1 MSKITKINALQVF
14 DSRGNPTIETE
25 IYLDDGSKASAIVPS
40 GASTGTHEAF
50 ELRDF
55 ENKNYLG
62 KSVLKAIEKVNGEI
76 SKTLIGLSVEDQ
88 AKIDDTLIEL
98 DGTKQKKR
106 LGANAIL
113 SVSLAASKVSAV
125 SKNLPL
131 YKSLGSEKTLPLPL
145 MNVINGGAHANNS
158 LRIQEF
164 MIRPDKAKSFKE
176 SINICFLIIQ
186 KLKSLMDNKHLST
199 TVGDEGGFAPSLSNN
214 EEAIEFIL
222 EAINKSGFKAG
233 TDISICLDVAANE
246 LFKNGKYS
254 ISSSKF
260 ETPEDTIQYYVDLIK
275 KYPISSIEDP
285 FAEDDW
291 ESWTSFVKII
301 KSAIGDNASSSN
313 SKIQIVG
320 DDLFVT
326 NRERLLKGINE
337 KAANAILIKPNQI
350 GTLTETYDV
359 INLAHENGY
368 NTIISHRSGDT
379 EDTFI
384 ADLAVGMSSSQI
396 KTGSLARS
404 ERVAKYNRLLRI
416 EEALGNSAKMAKV

>member
-1 MSKITKINALQVF
+1 MAKIKKIKGRQVF
-14 DSRGNPTIETE
+14 DSRGNPTVEAE
-25 IYLDDGSKASAIVPS
+25 VFCDDGNYASAIVPS
-40 GASTGTHEAF
+40 GASTGTYEAF

-76 SKTLIGLSVEDQ
+76 SKTLIGLSAEDQ

-176 SINICFLIIQ
+176 SINICFLVIK
-186 KLKSLMDNKHLST
+186 KLKSIMNSKNLST
-199 TVGDEGGFAPSLSNN
+199 TVGDEGGFAPSLPNN
-214 EEAIEFIL
+214 EEAIELIL
-222 EAINKSGFKAG
+222 EAINKSGFIAG
-233 TDISICLDVAANE
+233 TDISVCLDVAANE
-246 LFKNGKYS
+246 LFKDKKYAVN
-254 ISSSKF
+254 SSKF
-260 ETPEDTIQYYVDLIK
+260 ISSDKTIQYYLDLIK
-275 KYPISSIEDP
+275 KYPIKSIEDP
-285 FAEDDW
+285 FFEDDW
-291 ESWTSFVKII
+291 DAWINLTKLLN
-301 KSAIGDNASSSN
+301 KD
-313 SKIQIVG
+313 IQVVG
-320 DDLFVT
+320 DDLFAT
-326 NRERLLKGINE
+326 NKERLIKGINS
-337 KAANAILIKPNQI
+337 KAANTILIKPNQI
-350 GTLTETYDV
+350 GTLTETMEV
-359 INLAHENGY
+359 INLAHKNDY
-368 NTIISHRSGDT
+368 KTFISHRSGDS

-384 ADLAVGMSSSQI
+384 ADLAVATNSSQI

-416 EEALGNSAKMAKV
+416 EDELGKSAKIAKV

>member
-88 AKIDDTLIEL
+88 AKIDNTLIEL

-113 SVSLAASKVSAV
+113 SVSLAASKVSAA

-131 YKSLGSEKTLPLPL
+131 YKSLGSGKTLPLPL

-164 MIRPDKAKSFKE
+164 MIRPDKANSFKE

-186 KLKSLMDNKHLST
+186 KLKSLMGSKHLST

-222 EAINKSGFKAG
+222 EAINQSGFRAG
-233 TDISICLDVAANE
+233 TDISVCLDVAANE
-246 LFKNGKYS
+246 LFKDKKYAVN
-254 ISSSKF
+254 SSKF
-260 ETPEDTIQYYVDLIK
+260 ISSDKTIQYYLDLIK
-275 KYPISSIEDP
+275 KYPIKSIEDP
-285 FAEDDW
+285 FFEDDW
-291 ESWTSFVKII
+291 DAWINLMKLLN
-301 KSAIGDNASSSN
+301 KD
-313 SKIQIVG
+313 IQVVG

-326 NRERLLKGINE
+326 NKERLIKGINS
-337 KAANAILIKPNQI
+337 KAANTILIKPNQI
-350 GTLTETYDV
+350 GTLTETIEV
-359 INLAHENGY
+359 INLAHKNDY
-368 NTIISHRSGDT
+368 KTIISHRSGDS

-384 ADLAVGMSSSQI
+384 ADLAVATNSSQI

-416 EEALGNSAKMAKV
+416 EDELGNSAKIAKV

>member
-25 IYLDDGSKASAIVPS
+25 IYLDDGSKASAFVPS

-76 SKTLIGLSVEDQ
+76 SKTLIGISVEDQ
-88 AKIDDTLIEL
+88 AKIDNTLIEL

-131 YKSLGSEKTLPLPL
+131 YKSLGSKKTLPLPL

-186 KLKSLMDNKHLST
+186 KLKSLMGSKHLST

-222 EAINKSGFKAG
+222 EAINQSGFRAG
-233 TDISICLDVAANE
+233 TDISVCLDVAANE
-246 LFKNGKYS
+246 LFKDKKYAVN
-254 ISSSKF
+254 SSKF
-260 ETPEDTIQYYVDLIK
+260 ISSDKTIQYYLDLIK
-275 KYPISSIEDP
+275 KYPIKSIEDP
-285 FAEDDW
+285 FSEDDW
-291 ESWTSFVKII
+291 SAWVHLMKLVK
-301 KSAIGDNASSSN
+301 SD
-313 SKIQIVG
+313 IQIVG

-326 NRERLLKGINE
+326 NKERLLKGIKS
-337 KAANAILIKPNQI
+337 KAANTILIKPNQI
-350 GTLTETYDV
+350 GTLTETIEV

-368 NTIISHRSGDT
+368 KTIISHRSGDS

-384 ADLAVGMSSSQI
+384 ADLAVATNSSQI

-416 EEALGNSAKMAKV
+416 EDELGNSAKIAKV